1 MIGAQGPDK
10 RSKSQMGPEI
20 TIAVLAIGVAIS
32 GAMIWLERR
41 PRKSLDVRLIPTTPI
56 LLVGILIIIAAGI
69 HLLGLMGKH

>member
-1 MIGAQGPDK
+1 
-10 RSKSQMGPEI
+10 
-20 TIAVLAIGVAIS
+20 VAIS